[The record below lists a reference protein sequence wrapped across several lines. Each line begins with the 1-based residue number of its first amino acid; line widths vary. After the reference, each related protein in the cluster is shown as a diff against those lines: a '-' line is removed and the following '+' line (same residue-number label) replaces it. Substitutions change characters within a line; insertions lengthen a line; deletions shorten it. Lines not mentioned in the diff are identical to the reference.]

1 MPTSLPNDV
10 LTTQQAARLLGIS
23 TTSVQKM
30 VGRGELAAWVTPG
43 GHRRIQRAAVDALL
57 ARDAVERAAPGS
69 LSSMASSET
78 TEVPPLREALHV
90 LVAEDDPD
98 QAMWLQRVLEAHG
111 ANIVCHLATD
121 ASQALILLERHRPD
135 LVVTDLVMQPFD
147 GFHLVRTIAAEP
159 AWQHIDVLVLSGLSD
174 DEIAARGGLPPGVAR
189 MRKPVGVE
197 RLLGYLDAAWAHHAA
212 ALARRA

>member
-1 MPTSLPNDV
+1 MPTSSPTDV

-57 ARDAVERAAPGS
+57 ARDAVERASPAP
-69 LSSMASSET
+69 LET
-78 TEVPPLREALHV
+78 TDVPPPLRDALHV

-111 ANIVCHLATD
+111 AEIVCHLATD